1 MESNVVLI
9 FILIGLLACT
19 AGSLCGIG
27 GGIIIKPVLD
37 LSGLMPVESASFLSG
52 CTVLAMTAFSV
63 GRTFLEGNRAIDVV
77 RGTPLAAGAGIG
89 GVAGQF
95 LFSQIAG
102 TASDTDALGMVQTG
116 ILFFVTLGTLV
127 YTLFE
132 HKVTTLSIE
141 SKSAC
146 GLVGLGLGMLSS
158 FLGIGG
164 GPINL
169 LVLHYFFSME
179 RKKAALNSLYIIL
192 FSQLCGL
199 AVVLL
204 NGSPV
209 GGALPYLPA
218 MAGAGIAGGLIQEG
232 LTLKFAGVTVYFS
245 VPLVVLITI
254 LMGALVGA
262 LNGVVITKF
271 NVAPFIATLGSMY
284 ICRGL
289 ANIRSN
295 GATFSELAGHEGLGN
310 TGFEI
315 FGRNFMGTMI
325 PVGVIILAIVA
336 VIAGLILKK
345 TPFGWHVQAI
355 GGNEKASKLSGIKVD
370 RVKIWVYAFSG
381 LCSAIVGIIATS
393 QLVSAT
399 PKTGESWEM
408 NAIAA
413 SVLGGTSMAGGVGSI
428 GGTIVGAFVIGVI
441 NDGMTMCG
449 VTEFWQKIIRG
460 LVIIV
465 AVIID
470 QFQRNLQAKMALQ
483 ARNENK

>member
-1 MESNVVLI
+1 MAADKKTSNNALMMT
-9 FILIGLLACT
+9 LL
-19 AGSLCGIG
+19 
-27 GGIIIKPVLD
+27 K
-37 LSGLMPVESASFLSG
+37 
-52 CTVLAMTAFSV
+52 
-63 GRTFLEGNRAIDVV
+63 GRTFIVLIVLLIFFSIAANNFLTVGSLLTVAKHVALYGILAIGMTYVIIT
-77 RGTPLAAGAGIG
+77 GGIDLSVG
-89 GVAGQF
+89 SVAG
-95 LFSQIAG
+95 LAG
-102 TASDTDALGMVQTG
+102 M
-116 ILFFVTLGTLV
+116 
-127 YTLFE
+127 
-132 HKVTTLSIE
+132 
-141 SKSAC
+141 
-146 GLVGLGLGMLSS
+146 
-158 FLGIGG
+158 
-164 GPINL
+164 
-169 LVLHYFFSME
+169 
-179 RKKAALNSLYIIL
+179 
-192 FSQLCGL
+192 
-199 AVVLL
+199 
-204 NGSPV
+204 
-209 GGALPYLPA
+209 
-218 MAGAGIAGGLIQEG
+218 IAGGLIQEG
-232 LTLKFAGVTVYFS
+232 LTLKFADVTVYFS

-295 GATFSELAGHEGLGN
+295 GATFSELAGNEELGH
-310 TGFEI
+310 TGFQF
-315 FGRNFMGTMI
+315 FGGDVMGTMI